1 MSNTKITKV
10 IMPVAGFG
18 TRFLPATKCQPKEML
33 TIVDKPVIHFLVEEA
48 VNSGIKDI
56 TFVTGRGK
64 RAIEDYFDYA
74 VELEQVL
81 SISGKRDLISS
92 IRQVSEMGR
101 FTYVRQKEAHGNG
114 DAILSAAHLIHRGEP
129 CAVLFG
135 DDVVDSEI
143 PALKQMISVFE
154 KYGDPVVALE
164 EVPHNKTN
172 LYGIVSGKEVEK
184 NVFQINSI
192 VEKPSVKNAPS
203 NLAVVGK
210 YIINYEILSIL
221 KRLRQN
227 FSEGREL
234 GITDALK
241 IYLKDKPI
249 YGLKFTGKRFDCG
262 SKIGLLEATVHFAL
276 KHKEVNQ
283 EFKAFLK
290 KLSKKLKYFLT

>member
-18 TRFLPATKCQPKEML
+18 TRFLPATKSQPKEML
-33 TIVDKPVIHFLVEEA
+33 AIVDKPVIHFLVEEA
-48 VNSGIKDI
+48 VNSGVKDI
-56 TFVTGRGK
+56 IFVTGRGK

-74 VELEQVL
+74 LELEQVL
-81 SISGKRDLISS
+81 SIRGKRDLISS
-92 IRQVSEMGR
+92 IRQVSELGR
-101 FTYVRQKEAHGNG
+101 FTYVRQKEARGNG
-114 DAILSAAHLIHRGEP
+114 DAILAAEHLIHRGES

-184 NVFQINSI
+184 NIFQIDSM

-227 FSEGREL
+227 FSESREL

-241 IYLKDKPI
+241 IYLKNKPV
-249 YGLKFTGKRFDCG
+249 YGIKFVGKRFDCG

-276 KHKEVNQ
+276 KHKEVGQ
-283 EFKAFLK
+283 EFKVFLK
-290 KLSKKLKYFLT
+290 KIVQKMALK